1 MERKYTKRGVLS
13 KNKILCDDEDYHLLT
28 LAKNNTMNT

>member
-13 KNKILCDDEDYHLLT
+13 KNKILCDEDYHLLT